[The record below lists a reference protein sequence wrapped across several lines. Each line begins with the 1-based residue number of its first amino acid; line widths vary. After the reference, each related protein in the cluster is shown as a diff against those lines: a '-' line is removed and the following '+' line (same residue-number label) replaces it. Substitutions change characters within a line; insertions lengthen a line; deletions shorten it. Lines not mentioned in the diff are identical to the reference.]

1 MDNLQVFTKD
11 EFGTI
16 RTVQMNGEIY
26 FVGKDVATAL
36 GYSNTRDAIA
46 KHVETEDKSDV
57 AIHDGS
63 QNRTMA
69 AINESGLYALI
80 FGSKLESAKR
90 FKHWVTSEV
99 LPSIRKHGI
108 YATDNVIDEFG
119 TIRTVQMNG
128 EIYFVG
134 KDVAIALG
142 YAEPRSAVSKK
153 VEEEDKGV
161 AKIETPSGIQEMT
174 VITESG
180 LYALILG
187 SKLESA
193 KKFKHWIT
201 SEVLPTIRKTGG
213 KSMDN
218 LQVFTKDKTFT
229 GQIAKADKIENI
241 CGVECYEENG
251 TAYLKLESVARGLGF
266 TDNKSGVEYVR
277 WQRVDKYLEEL
288 NFSTSGE
295 RPEFIP
301 ENIFY
306 RLAMKAKKPILI
318 GPILDIQNM

>member
-1 MDNLQVFTKD
+1 M
-11 EFGTI
+11 I
-16 RTVQMNGEIY
+16 I
-26 FVGKDVATAL
+26 
-36 GYSNTRDAIA
+36 
-46 KHVETEDKSDV
+46 
-57 AIHDGS
+57 
-63 QNRTMA
+63 
-69 AINESGLYALI
+69 INESGLYSLLFQMQPQKAKGVSQNEELI
-80 FGSKLESAKR
+80 EKRIQKLKR

-134 KDVAIALG
+134 KDVADALQ
-142 YAEPRSAVSKK
+142 YNEPHKAVTRH
-153 VEEEDKGV
+153 VEEDDRMKHPV
-161 AKIETPSGIQEMT
+161 ADENGRTQDSWIIN
-174 VITESG
+174 ESG
-180 LYALILG
+180 MYSLVLG

-266 TDNKSGVEYVR
+266 TQTQIKPANKKSR
-277 WQRVDKYLEEL
+277 L
-288 NFSTSGE
+288 N
-295 RPEFIP
+295 
-301 ENIFY
+301 
-306 RLAMKAKKPILI
+306 
-318 GPILDIQNM
+318 

>member
-1 MDNLQVFTKD
+1 MDIKNVSDSKERLNKDKRVTKCD
-11 EFGTI
+11 TPG
-16 RTVQMNGEIY
+16 
-26 FVGKDVATAL
+26 GK
-36 GYSNTRDAIA
+36 
-46 KHVETEDKSDV
+46 
-57 AIHDGS
+57 
-63 QNRTMA
+63 QNMII
-69 AINESGLYALI
+69 INESGLYSLLFQMQPQKAKGVSQNEELI
-80 FGSKLESAKR
+80 EKRIQKLKR

-266 TDNKSGVEYVR
+266 TTVATSGNEVIRWSRVE
-277 WQRVDKYLEEL
+277 KYLDEIC
-288 NFSTSGE
+288 FPHKWGKDS
-295 RPEFIP
+295 FIP